1 MSKQNIIKSY
11 YDEDQQKTIYTLN
24 GADVTDAVEN
34 LAKIIEE
41 TIIETKC
48 KLFQLDMSVHEVKDQ
63 KIAEL
68 EKKLKEQPKQIVD
81 KIIEEYNLNHK
92 PIQNEFGDTMYG
104 YAMINADKL
113 KEFLENLLK
122 EFNNGN

>member
-1 MSKQNIIKSY
+1 MSKQNILKSY

-34 LAKIIEE
+34 LAKIIEK
-41 TIIETKC
+41 TIVETKC
-48 KLFQLDMSVHEVKDQ
+48 KLFQLDMSVHGVKDQ

-92 PIQNEFGDTMYG
+92 PIQNEFGDTMFG
-104 YAMINADKL
+104 YATINADKL
-113 KEFLENLLK
+113 KEFLDNLLK
-122 EFNNGN
+122 GYSNE